1 MNGLCVMLSFLI
13 GLLCLAGCSPAD
25 RKDDLPPISG
35 PAQLQQGQRLFAA
48 HCASCHGPLARGGV
62 TGPDLTASSFRYGKQ
77 RDRVVQSILDG
88 RPGGMPAFAPHLS
101 RAQAFSLADFLL
113 QPQ

>member
-1 MNGLCVMLSFLI
+1 MNEVCVKLALLI
-13 GLLCLAGCSPAD
+13 GLFSLVGCSPAGHQD
-25 RKDDLPPISG
+25 NLPSISG

-62 TGPDLTASSFRYGKQ
+62 SGPDLTASSFSYGKQ
-77 RDRVVQSILDG
+77 RDRVVQSILEG

-101 RAQAFSLADFLL
+101 REQAYCLADFLL